1 MKKCLL
7 TMALAASAFAVMTAE
22 TPSSFTID
30 GKEYAYNLL
39 ESKQVGP
46 GVVYNRIRIPDF
58 PLNINYMTVDLTNPY
73 NRIETMQA
81 NEKTGSTEKLADAY
95 TRAKTDGKKPI
106 GAQNGNF
113 WCVSGQGI
121 YSQFALGTTFNA
133 CLRNGQIVTETN
145 CHADQWDGGPA
156 RTGVVGLG
164 YDKDIH
170 IESMSWKGTVSST
183 RWGNQ
188 QPEFYLANK
197 FCRSTDEMVLYNSF
211 YGRTKK
217 FQTIESN
224 EGVYGVVDY
233 KTCEVYLNLND
244 GEQWTTNNDI
254 VATVAQVR
262 TNTTAGTLGD
272 YDICIAGSGTYKE
285 LLEQLQVGDQVAVN
299 YSWYSVATGNP
310 IHLEQAIGGNAMVM
324 VDGELTVRN
333 EDETYNSQVYSRSAY
348 ANSQDG
354 KTLYMFTIDKS
365 TDPVYGISAGCN
377 TSVMCQI
384 LKELGAW
391 DVCNVD
397 AGGSAQL
404 MVHGSVVNRTTEGT
418 PRAVANGWM
427 IYSTAPDGD
436 NEVASLAFLAPEIN
450 VPIYSTFSP
459 VVLGYNQYGELIS
472 DNVEGITFSIDPAYG
487 TVNDGKIELLG
498 KVGTTT
504 VTATY
509 GGVSVSKEITIQS
522 AEIGIRS
529 TKFLNDGRDY
539 QIEVS
544 SKIGI
549 NEYATDPSRLAWTVA
564 DNDIV
569 KIENGVLKGLKNGT
583 TTISGKLNDIE
594 TSAEVTVELPEASEM
609 PIISE
614 YPESWV
620 SKQVGGTDLMV
631 NEYENG
637 MKISYVGNGTSRGAY
652 LQLESP
658 FTVWSMPKALRV
670 AINPGDATVKRIS
683 MTMTAGDGTTYP
695 SVNLTDA
702 ELPANQMS
710 TFDLDLST
718 VFDIDD
724 VTSYPLTVNSFRLDL
739 GKSEKGKT
747 FDILVPE
754 FCALYNDYGS
764 VANVAAK
771 ADGLRLYPNPVA
783 DGALH
788 VTAAGA
794 GVAKIE
800 VFNNSGAL
808 LLSQTADFATGAATI
823 NVASLQAGVYFLRV
837 VSADGAKVGKF
848 IVK

>member
-1 MKKCLL
+1 
-7 TMALAASAFAVMTAE
+7 MALAVSAFAVMTAE
-22 TPSSFTID
+22 TPKSFTIN
-30 GKEYAYNLL
+30 GTEYAYNLL

-95 TRAKTDGKKPI
+95 TREKNNGKKPI

-113 WCVSGQGI
+113 WVVSGQWI
-121 YSQFALGTTFNA
+121 YSQFALGTTYNA

-145 CHADQWDGGPA
+145 CQADQWDGGPA
-156 RTGVVGLG
+156 RTGVVGMG
-164 YDKDIH
+164 YDKDLH
-170 IESMSWKGTVSST
+170 IESMSWKGTVTST

-188 QPEFYLANK
+188 QPEFYLVNK
-197 FCRSTDEMVLYNSF
+197 FCRSTGEMVLYNSY

-224 EGVYGVVDY
+224 NGAYDVVDN
-233 KTCEVYLNLND
+233 KTCEVYLNLNE
-244 GEQWTTNNDI
+244 GEQWATNSDI

-272 YDICIAGSGTYKE
+272 YDICLAGSGSYKD

-310 IHLEQAIGGNAMVM
+310 IHLEQAVGGNAMVM

-348 ANSQDG
+348 GSSQDG

-365 TDPVYGISAGCN
+365 TDPVYGVSAGCN

-384 LKELGAW
+384 LKQLGAW

-404 MVHGSVVNRTTEGT
+404 MVEGSVVNRTTEGT

-427 IYSTAPDGD
+427 VYSTAPDGD
-436 NEVASLAFLAPEIN
+436 NNIASLAFLAPEIE
-450 VPIYSTFSP
+450 VPIYSTFVP
-459 VVLGYNQYGELIS
+459 TVLGYNQYGELVS
-472 DNVEGITFSIDPAYG
+472 GNLEGVTFSIDPAYG
-487 TVNDGKIELLG
+487 TVNGGKIELLG
-498 KVGTTT
+498 KAGTTT

-522 AEIGIRS
+522 AEVGIRS
-529 TKFLNDGRDY
+529 SKFLNDGREY

-549 NEYATDPSRLAWTVA
+549 NEYATDPSRLTWTVA
-564 DNDIV
+564 DNDIL

-583 TTISGKLNDIE
+583 TTITGKLNDIE
-594 TSAEVTVELPEASEM
+594 TSAEVTVELPEAAVM
-609 PIISE
+609 PIIRQ
-614 YPESWV
+614 YPEMWT
-620 SKQVGGTDLMV
+620 SKQVGGTDLAV
-631 NEYENG
+631 AEYEDG
-637 MKISYVGNGTSRGAY
+637 MKITYVGNGTSRGAY

-670 AINPGDATVKRIS
+670 AINPGDATVKRVS
-683 MTMTAGDGTTYP
+683 MTITAGDGTTYP
-695 SVNLTDA
+695 SVNFTDA
-702 ELPANQMS
+702 ELPANQVS

-718 VFDIDD
+718 VVNIND
-724 VTSYPLTVNSFRLDL
+724 VTVYPITVNTLRLDL
-739 GKSEKGKT
+739 GKSEKNKN
-747 FDILVPE
+747 FEILVPE
-754 FCALYNDYGS
+754 YDALYNEYGS
-764 VANVAAK
+764 VANVSAK
-771 ADGLRLYPNPVA
+771 ASGLRLYPNPVA
-783 DGALH
+783 DGVLY
-788 VTAAGA
+788 VAAADA
-794 GVAKIE
+794 GVAKVE

-808 LLSQTADFATGAATI
+808 LLSQTSNFADGAASV

-837 VSADGAKVGKF
+837 VSANGVKVGKF